1 VRRDCPAPAD
11 LVAALDD
18 AAPAEITRHTH
29 DCSDCRDELIQLRA
43 AASAVLA
50 SAMEMPQPSSPCCGE
65 DRIADLAEGRPD
77 GVDAATLDHLA
88 TCERCCH
95 QLGSLAQ
102 LLGDAGVA
110 AELRRLEESTD
121 WRARRRHGI
130 ASAVTAAALAAAAA
144 LAIVSLPPR
153 TVTVPLGVSDDA
165 VRVHRESAITTT
177 VPPRIVGPAGIAGPA
192 DSLRWTRVPHAD
204 RYQVRV
210 FDRDGTLVWNP
221 STSDTVLAI
230 PAHLIGRSPT
240 TYLWTVEARTGW
252 ERWVA
257 SEWADLT
264 IQPGRQP

>member
-11 LVAALDD
+11 LLAALDD
-18 AAPAEITRHTH
+18 AAPAAITRHTR

-50 SAMEMPQPSSPCCGE
+50 SAMQVPKPSSPCLGS
-65 DRIADLAEGRPD
+65 DPIADLAGGRSE

-110 AELRRLEESTD
+110 AELRRLEGSAD
-121 WRARRRHGI
+121 WRIRRRHGV
-130 ASAVTAAALAAAAA
+130 ASAVTAAALAAAAV
-144 LAIVSLPPR
+144 LAVVLVPPS
-153 TVTVPLGVSDDA
+153 TVTVPIGGSDEA
-165 VRVHRESAITTT
+165 GRVHRESVITTT
-177 VPPRIVGPAGIAGPA
+177 VPPRIVGPAGIAGPT

-221 STSDTVLAI
+221 STSDTVLGI

-264 IQPGRQP
+264 IQPGRHH